1 MKRIKTTVLAVLIM
15 AVIVSSAGAQT
26 VKLELGNI
34 FKVKLTGN
42 EKGLYNLEKIS
53 IRLSV
58 ADITATEER
67 VEVHHG
73 FTDFI
78 MLRKGGG
85 GVRVDNGR
93 RWAES
98 LFMTTEQE
106 PGEDEKWIVNRRRIS
121 DRHVQN
127 TFGFRVGSTP
137 GMKIELTNHIDL
149 VYGIWTDTKGEFVF
163 KVGGMKTRITG
174 IVREET
180 KTEITTVLGN
190 RFRGFELK
198 TEWIR
203 EYGQAPLYGG
213 TSRRQKNSQ
222 TVYVTGRDLELKVS
236 NVWNVYESTGSKT
249 ESLWEVKFDNN
260 NALVVLKGKLQ
271 RTEGT
276 DYGFTEPEMKIR
288 LRVRKRTDRGTVGFE
303 IGGDRT
309 FRLIFSSEVPG
320 VGAGK
325 LRLTGDIDTQLS
337 ET

>member
-1 MKRIKTTVLAVLIM
+1 MRKIKKSVCIILLSAVF
-15 AVIVSSAGAQT
+15 VSFTGAQT

-42 EKGLYNLEKIS
+42 EKGLYNLEEVS
-53 IRLSV
+53 LRLSV
-58 ADITATEER
+58 ADITATGER
-67 VEVHHG
+67 VEVHRG

-93 RWAES
+93 TWAES
-98 LFMTTEQE
+98 LFMTTEKE
-106 PGEDEKWIVNRRRIS
+106 PGEDEKWITDRRQVS

-127 TFGFRVGSTP
+127 TFGFRAGKTP
-137 GMKIELTNHIDL
+137 GMKIEITNHIDL
-149 VYGIWTDTKGEFVF
+149 VYGVWTDTKGELVF
-163 KVGGMKTRITG
+163 NLGGMKTKITG
-174 IVREET
+174 IVKEET
-180 KTEITTVLGN
+180 RTEIRTVLGN

-213 TSRRQKNSQ
+213 TSRRQKNTG
-222 TVYVTGRDLELKVS
+222 TVYLTGKDLELKVS
-236 NVWNVYESTGSKT
+236 NVWNVYESTGSVA
-249 ESLWEVKFDNN
+249 ESLWEVKFDNE
-260 NALVVLKGKLQ
+260 NAQLVLKGKLL

-276 DYGFTEPEMKIR
+276 DYGFTEPGMKIR
-288 LRVRKRTDRGTVGFE
+288 LRVRKRTDAGTVGFE
-303 IGGDRT
+303 INGDKT
-309 FRLIFSSEVPG
+309 FRLVFSSEVPG

>member
-1 MKRIKTTVLAVLIM
+1 MKKTRKTVFIVLLLAVL
-15 AVIVSSAGAQT
+15 VFPAGAQT

-34 FKVKLTGN
+34 FKVRLKGN
-42 EKGLYNLEKIS
+42 DRGLYKVEKIS
-53 IRLSV
+53 IRLSA

-85 GVRVDNGR
+85 GIKMDSGR
-93 RWAES
+93 TWAES

-106 PGEDEKWIVNRRRIS
+106 PGEDEKWLVNRRQIS
-121 DRHVQN
+121 DRHIQN
-127 TFGFRVGSTP
+127 TFGFRVGNTP

-149 VYGIWTDTKGEFVF
+149 VYGLWTDTRGELVF
-163 KVGGMKTRITG
+163 KVGAMKTRITG

-180 KTEITTVLGN
+180 KTEISTVLGN

-213 TSRRQKNSQ
+213 TSRRQKNTG
-222 TVYVTGRDLELKVS
+222 TVYVTGRDLELRIS
-236 NVWNVYESTGSKT
+236 NVWNEYETTGSKT
-249 ESLWEVKFDNN
+249 ESQWEIKFDND
-260 NALVVLKGKLQ
+260 NARLVLKGTLQ

-288 LRVRKRTDRGTVGFE
+288 LRVLKRTDRGTVGFE
-303 IGGDRT
+303 IDGDRT
-309 FRLIFSSEVPG
+309 FRLVFSSEVPG

-325 LRLTGDIDTQLS
+325 LRFTGDIDTQLS